1 MAEVVEID
9 IPGIGKIEAKN
20 AATEATLKELVD
32 AIKGLQKSTDKNAK
46 DQIKAAKASGSQP
59 GAGASP
65 QAAQNA
71 AKMNQQNAAGAK
83 TMGGLNRASKI
94 AGAAFTQM
102 GKIGRF
108 AGGSI
113 TQFGAAAARASDIT
127 DDLAFGFR
135 NMTNTIT
142 GTIERIAGLGDS
154 LESAANSLKNIP
166 VVGGL
171 LSTTLGAAVGAAV
184 GVTDSFMKAS
194 SVGATFG
201 GSVNEMSRAA
211 SSAGMTLTDFAEM
224 LSSNGE
230 NLMLLG
236 GTTEA
241 GAKRFS
247 DLTKVMRAS
256 GVNDELMRMG
266 YSTKD
271 INQGIMNYAATM
283 GRTGQ
288 LQRMSTSQIASESGK
303 YMKQLDALA
312 KATGQQREEVQRQA
326 DALKQNAKVQT
337 ALAQI
342 EDPEQRR
349 KMEAYILSFPKE
361 AQGAIADMIST
372 GNMSTE
378 EAVKLGVMLPGVAKE
393 AMQFGRTLQS
403 GGKIND
409 QMINQSL
416 NRARLE
422 GQAALKNQ
430 RTLGLYA
437 DEFGQSMLAAGS
449 LASRGPDAYLKAQ
462 QEQADATKK
471 ANMAEEVNKAKQEIA
486 KISNAFTLFL
496 ANSGMINTL
505 MSAFQAFTTFAQAVL
520 MPAFSMLGSAINAL
534 TPIITDNIIPP
545 FQILGSWINDAIIPI
560 FERAWQIVSDTV
572 GAIFDFF
579 GITSAASDGLG
590 MFEEVLY
597 TISDFVSDNL
607 EPILAGLALVVGNM
621 VIAKMVALGTGLVA
635 MTINVWKNVAGLL
648 AMSIPFIKLVAIGA
662 AVYLAF
668 KGIQWVIEKVK
679 GSFETVRNVMTIVF
693 SHIKSMMFT
702 VFKGI
707 LSLINKIP
715 GFRGDFD
722 DAIAGLDEKLK
733 EESDTRSQAEKEMSD
748 RAKKRIE
755 EEAAAKKAAEDKE
768 KKDAETRED
777 RARQRRERAEDRSR
791 NRREQAERDAIRE
804 RREEE
809 KAGKEDDAS
818 QDMSD
823 PISMLRSFAERNK
836 SAFSEEAKALD
847 QVDAARKEVVAA
859 NRAYNDAEEQVR
871 KAKTDAE
878 KKAAEEGLAAAK
890 KRRDDAIKAEGEA
903 DRTAI
908 SAAARMKSAKE
919 GKDTG
924 PTTRKYGEAFDREL
938 SRGYGGSA
946 PAGKDL
952 GDRFG
957 KIAAHFEARGD
968 AGTISSGHG
977 DFGGKSYGAFQLA
990 SNTGDV
996 DKFIKASGFEDA
1008 FKGLKV
1014 GSREFDTKWR
1024 EMSKNQSFVDAQYSH
1039 AKKQH
1044 YDPQAQKLARSGMD
1058 LSGRGMGVQ
1067 EAIMSTANQYG
1078 ANTDVII
1085 KALKDKDVGKMSDK
1099 DIINAI
1105 QDYKAST
1112 VQQRF
1117 RSSSAAV
1124 QAGVAKRIEQERTAL
1139 LGVEGGPMA
1148 QSEGRPATEDRSRSS
1163 ARGGRGETDRQ
1174 STTEVSGLESLIKN
1188 GINPTTIAFQDL
1200 NKKAIGP
1207 MMESGIK
1214 FAKLAESGKPTVD
1227 TPGIVDKLKT
1237 ALGKSTSD
1245 LREQK
1250 AAKLAEGEARA
1261 RTEPR
1266 ISEIAA
1272 SKEEE
1277 RIKEQ
1282 LALSMAAKA
1291 SADRAAA
1298 RAQSDARFATD
1309 PRAKARFESQAER
1322 AKGEA
1327 VLQEAKIKRLESELS
1342 ISKNKTA
1349 NATPTAGQIEQAV
1362 KDAKKDLPTDPGL
1375 TPEQVAQQ
1383 QAAQRAAENTAA
1395 TTTTAQETPESLLS
1409 SLNMKMDQ
1417 LIAISRQTA
1426 NINSQQLSVQR
1437 NSTGDLYA

>member
-1 MAEVVEID
+1 
-9 IPGIGKIEAKN
+9 
-20 AATEATLKELVD
+20 
-32 AIKGLQKSTDKNAK
+32 
-46 DQIKAAKASGSQP
+46 
-59 GAGASP
+59 
-65 QAAQNA
+65 
-71 AKMNQQNAAGAK
+71 
-83 TMGGLNRASKI
+83 
-94 AGAAFTQM
+94 
-102 GKIGRF
+102 
-108 AGGSI
+108 
-113 TQFGAAAARASDIT
+113 
-127 DDLAFGFR
+127 
-135 NMTNTIT
+135 
-142 GTIERIAGLGDS
+142 
-154 LESAANSLKNIP
+154 
-166 VVGGL
+166 
-171 LSTTLGAAVGAAV
+171 
-184 GVTDSFMKAS
+184 MKAS

-211 SSAGMTLTDFAEM
+211 SGAGMTLSEFSNM
-224 LSSNGE
+224 LASNGE

-271 INQGIMNYAATM
+271 INQGIMNYASTM

-288 LQRMSTSQIASESGK
+288 LQRMSTSQIAAESGK

-312 KATGQQREEVQRQA
+312 KSTGQHREAVQQQA
-326 DALKQNAKVQT
+326 DALKSNAKVQT

-372 GNMSTE
+372 GNMTTE
-378 EAVKLGVMLPGVAKE
+378 ESVKLGVMLPGVAKE

-416 NRARLE
+416 NRGRLE

-430 RTLGLYA
+430 KTLGLYA

-462 QEQADATKK
+462 QEQAEATKK
-471 ANMAEEVNKAKQEIA
+471 ANMAEEVNKAKQKIA
-486 KISNAFTLFL
+486 EISNAFTLFL

-520 MPAFSMLGSAINAL
+520 MPAFSLLSSAINTL

-545 FQILGSWINDAIIPI
+545 FRILGAWINDAIIPI
-560 FERAWQIVSDTV
+560 FERAWEIISDTV

-579 GITSAASDGLG
+579 GVTSAASDGLG

-597 TISDFVSDNL
+597 TVSDFVSDNL

-635 MTINVWKNVAGLL
+635 MTVKVWKNVAGLI

-662 AVYLAF
+662 ALYLAF

-693 SHIKSMMFT
+693 SHIKTMMFT

-722 DAIAGLDEKLK
+722 DAIKGLDEKINN
-733 EESDTRSQAEKEMSD
+733 ESDVRSQAEKEMSD
-748 RAKKRIE
+748 RTKKRQE

-768 KKDAETRED
+768 KADSQKRED
-777 RARQRRERAEDRSR
+777 RAASRREGRERRALERRER
-791 NRREQAERDAIRE
+791 AERDAIRE

-809 KAGKEDDAS
+809 KAGKEGDAAS

-847 QVDAARKEVVAA
+847 QVDAARKNVVAA
-859 NRAYNDAEEQVR
+859 NKDYNDAEEQVR

-878 KKAAEEGLAAAK
+878 KKAAEEALTAAK

-903 DRTAI
+903 DTTAI
-908 SAAARMKSAKE
+908 SAAARMRAARE
-919 GKDTG
+919 GRDPG
-924 PTTRKYGEAFDREL
+924 ATRREPAREPGREAA
-938 SRGYGGSA
+938 GTA
-946 PAGKDL
+946 PAMRDL

-957 KIAAHFEARGD
+957 RIAAHFEARGD
-968 AGTISSGHG
+968 AGTVSSGHG

-990 SNTGDV
+990 SKTGDV
-996 DKFIKASGFEDA
+996 DKFLQSSGFADA
-1008 FKGLKV
+1008 FKGMKV

-1044 YDPQAQKLARSGMD
+1044 YDPQMAKLSRSGLD
-1058 LSGRGMGVQ
+1058 LSGRGAGVQ

-1078 ANTDVII
+1078 ASTDLIV

-1099 DIINAI
+1099 DVINAI

-1117 RSSSAAV
+1117 RSSSAQV
-1124 QAGVAKRIEQERTAL
+1124 REGVARRIEQERSAL
-1139 LGVEGGPMA
+1139 LGVEGGPLA
-1148 QSEGRPATEDRSRSS
+1148 QSEGRPAGANARGTSNTAGTTAEGRPAGDNARATSS
-1163 ARGGRGETDRQ
+1163 AAGSR
-1174 STTEVSGLESLIKN
+1174 TTGLYQAEFSSPLEELVKN
-1188 GINPTTIAFQDL
+1188 GVNPTTIAFQDL
-1200 NKKAIGP
+1200 NNKAIGP

-1214 FAKLAESGKPTVD
+1214 FAKLAESIKPTSD
-1227 TPGIVDKLKT
+1227 GKGITD
-1237 ALGKSTSD
+1237 
-1245 LREQK
+1245 
-1250 AAKLAEGEARA
+1250 
-1261 RTEPR
+1261 
-1266 ISEIAA
+1266 
-1272 SKEEE
+1272 
-1277 RIKEQ
+1277 RIKEAVA
-1282 LALSMAAKA
+1282 LA
-1291 SADRAAA
+1291 
-1298 RAQSDARFATD
+1298 
-1309 PRAKARFESQAER
+1309 
-1322 AKGEA
+1322 
-1327 VLQEAKIKRLESELS
+1327 
-1342 ISKNKTA
+1342 KNKTA
-1349 NATPTAGQIEQAV
+1349 SATPTAGQIEQAV
-1362 KDAKKDLPTDPGL
+1362 KDAKQDLPTDPGL
-1375 TPEQVAQQ
+1375 TPEQVAKQ
-1383 QAAQRAAENTAA
+1383 QADQKA
-1395 TTTTAQETPESLLS
+1395 TEAMAMNSAAQETPESLLS

-1417 LIAISRQTA
+1417 LINISRQTA
-1426 NINSQQLSVQR
+1426 DINSRQLSVQR